1 MGAAGVPRGIL
12 PREFE
17 VERERERREL
27 EWREYYF

>member
-1 MGAAGVPRGIL
+1 MGAAGFPRGIL

-17 VERERERREL
+17 VERERREL